1 MYSVKSE
8 TECITTIGTVNSRLA
23 HTLAMRTEAKIT
35 LLLQTVACLQGHLLA
50 VQMGNVLLMLR
61 KFFGLGLSLF

>member
-35 LLLQTVACLQGHLLA
+35 LLLQTVACLQGH
-50 VQMGNVLLMLR
+50 
-61 KFFGLGLSLF
+61 